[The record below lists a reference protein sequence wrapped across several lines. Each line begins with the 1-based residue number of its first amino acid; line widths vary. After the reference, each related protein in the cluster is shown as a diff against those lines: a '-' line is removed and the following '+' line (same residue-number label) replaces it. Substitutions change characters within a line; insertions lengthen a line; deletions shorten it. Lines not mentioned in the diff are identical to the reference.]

1 MAPIPHTTRPERPP
15 MTVGKYAGTIR
26 HDSADGCAIALVGLP
41 DDTGVGLNNGR
52 PGAKGG
58 PAAFRQ
64 ALASYGTAVD
74 ARNSA
79 ELPPIVYDAGDVV
92 PVTTEEASGDPV
104 RAMHET
110 HTRVTEALFAI
121 HKRGLLPVCIGG
133 GHDLTY
139 PSVRALSQHLGRG
152 VGGVNVDAH
161 LDVRETDGSGM
172 PYRAGIEG
180 GYIDATRFIEF
191 GIARFGN
198 SRAHCEWLLSRFG
211 EIVTVDKVVSSEAT
225 PAWAMEFA
233 FDARTDGEQGDEGA
247 HLGFVSIDLDAID
260 GAMSVGVS
268 AVNPNGLTVQHCCE
282 IAERAGAHQAVRHFD
297 LMELNPLADDGRT
310 ARIAALLFLH
320 FITGYRSRT
329 A

>member
-1 MAPIPHTTRPERPP
+1 MALIPNTTQPARPP
-15 MTVGKYAGTIR
+15 MTVGRYAGTIR

-52 PGAKGG
+52 PGANGG

-64 ALASYGTAVD
+64 ALATYGSTWD
-74 ARNSA
+74 ARDAA

-92 PVTTEEASGDPV
+92 PVTTDEAGGDPV

-110 HTRVTEALFAI
+110 HDRVTEALFAV
-121 HKRGLLPVCIGG
+121 HKRGLLPVCVGG

-139 PSVRALSQHLGRG
+139 PAVRALSQHLGTG
-152 VGGVNVDAH
+152 VAGVNVDAH

-172 PYRAGIEG
+172 PFRAGIENG
-180 GYIDATRFIEF
+180 FIDATRFIEF
-191 GIARFGN
+191 GVARFAN
-198 SRAHCEWLLSRFG
+198 SRAHCEWLLSRFA
-211 EIVTVDKVVSSEAT
+211 EIVTIDRVVTGEST
-225 PAWAMEFA
+225 PATAMEFA
-233 FDARTDGEQGDEGA
+233 FEWRTEGDDPPG
-247 HLGFVSIDLDAID
+247 GFVSIALDAID

-268 AVNPNGLTVQHCCE
+268 AVNPNGLTVQHCCDF
-282 IAERAGAHQAVRHFD
+282 AERAGAHPGVRHFD
-297 LMELNPLADDGRT
+297 IMELNPLADDGRT

-320 FITGYRSRT
+320 FVTGYRTRH